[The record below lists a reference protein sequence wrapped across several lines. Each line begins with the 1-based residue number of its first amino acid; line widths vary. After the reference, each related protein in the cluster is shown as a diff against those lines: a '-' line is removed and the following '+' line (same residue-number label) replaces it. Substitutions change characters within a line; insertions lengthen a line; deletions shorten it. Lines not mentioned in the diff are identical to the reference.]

1 MGAPRPAQGGALEV
15 PPHGGESGA
24 QLPPGA
30 RRRAA
35 AGPPAG
41 TFLRHSPAPARRAAA
56 ASRGGRQRGAC
67 ALTRSRPGPW
77 ALPGGWEVGT
87 WEGAG
92 PHTLPASRWRRRHL
106 AARAPRDA
114 RRMSR
119 PGKRAGTACGPVGG
133 SPPQPAAPRDHR
145 PPKLNLARRGPGA
158 GSRGQGRADCATP
171 RGVRSARLRGRGRG
185 LPRRRARRSWGCG
198 SPGPLAALRAWPRS
212 ELLLRVLAAFWRPA
226 STTWAAPRAPG
237 GSACAPPGPTAGR

>member
-1 MGAPRPAQGGALEV
+1 MARTLGQGSPKPLGHGGRTGAPVLGKGLPVGAPRPAQGGALEV

-158 GSRGQGRADCATP
+158 GSRGARP
-171 RGVRSARLRGRGRG
+171 RGLRHPPRGALCSPEGARSGVAAEARAAELGLRE
-185 LPRRRARRSWGCG
+185 
-198 SPGPLAALRAWPRS
+198 PGT
-212 ELLLRVLAAFWRPA
+212 FGG
-226 STTWAAPRAPG
+226 APG
-237 GSACAPPGPTAGR
+237 LASQ